1 MGKYG
6 DVFHY
11 LKKYTYNKKIKER
24 DYLGQRKAEGKKVDE
39 GKEEQEKRR
48 KKNISSYIVIKQLK
62 TNTGKKDQTH
72 ILH

>member
-24 DYLGQRKAEGKKVDE
+24 DYLGQRKAEGKKLM
-39 GKEEQEKRR
+39 KE
-48 KKNISSYIVIKQLK
+48 KKNKRKAGRRISHHTSSL
-62 TNTGKKDQTH
+62 NS
-72 ILH
+72 